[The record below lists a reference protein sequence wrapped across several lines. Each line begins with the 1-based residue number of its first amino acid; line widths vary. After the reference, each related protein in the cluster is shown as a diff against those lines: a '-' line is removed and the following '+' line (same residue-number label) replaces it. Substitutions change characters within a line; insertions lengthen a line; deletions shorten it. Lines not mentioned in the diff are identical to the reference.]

1 MFMFERGGLFAVL
14 LCVAGS
20 SFAADAPGLGTATT
34 EADIAAWNIEIAP
47 SGAGLP
53 PGRGTAAEG
62 EKIFADKCQR
72 CHGEKGAGKPN
83 DQLVGG
89 FGTLATPLKP
99 AVKTV
104 GSFWPHATT
113 LFDYTRRA
121 MPWDAPRTLSDA
133 EVYAVTAYILREN
146 KIIGDGDVMDAASL
160 PKVAMPNRD
169 GFIPFPR
176 APK

>member
-1 MFMFERGGLFAVL
+1 MSTRKCALFLAIGLGA
-14 LCVAGS
+14 AGAAL
-20 SFAADAPGLGTATT
+20 AADAPSLGTPVS
-34 EADIAAWNIEIAP
+34 ESDLAAWNIEIAP
-47 SGAGLP
+47 NGAGLP

-62 EKIFADKCQR
+62 ERIFADKCQR

-89 FGTLATPLKP
+89 FGTLTTPNKP

-104 GSFWPHATT
+104 GSFWPLATT

-121 MPWDAPRTLSDA
+121 MPWDAPRSLTDS
-133 EVYAVTAYILREN
+133 EVYAVTAYLLREN
-146 KIIGDGDVMDAASL
+146 GIIGDGETMDGTTL

-176 APK
+176 APN

>member
-1 MFMFERGGLFAVL
+1 MSMLERALLIALFL
-14 LCVAGS
+14 GCAGPV
-20 SFAADAPGLGTATT
+20 FAADAPLLGTPVS
-34 EADIAAWNIEIAP
+34 EADLAAWNIEIAP
-47 SGAGLP
+47 NGAGLP

-72 CHGEKGAGKPN
+72 CHGEKGVGKPN

-89 FGTLATPLKP
+89 FGTLATPDKP

-104 GSFWPHATT
+104 GSFWPYATT
-113 LFDYTRRA
+113 LFDYVRRA
-121 MPWDAPRTLSDA
+121 MPWDAPRSLSEA
-133 EVYAVTAYILREN
+133 EVYAVAAYILREN
-146 KIIGDGDVMDAASL
+146 KIIGDGDVMDAATL

-176 APK
+176 PPR